1 MADDNAKKTT
11 DQLDDTLSQLKEI
24 RHYSKSNVETLTA
37 QWMLFDG
44 ELSQLKQAGKLADL
58 VDREGQFYEALET
71 VISDLEDVQK
81 ELTPE
86 PDPAA

>member
-1 MADDNAKKTT
+1 MSDENAKKTA
-11 DQLDDTLSQLKEI
+11 DHLDDTLSQLKEI
-24 RHYSKSNVETLTA
+24 RHYSKSNVETLTT

-44 ELSQLKQAGKLADL
+44 ELSKLKQASKLADL

-71 VISDLEDVQK
+71 VIADLEDVQK
-81 ELTPE
+81 KLSPE